1 MMKKIYF
8 KNVDYDVH
16 YHSTKSQI
24 KFYLCMEKKD
34 KLYYGGKWN
43 QIGIGG
49 KRYANDANDTPPY
62 MHI

>member
-1 MMKKIYF
+1 MM
-8 KNVDYDVH
+8 
-16 YHSTKSQI
+16 STIILQSLKLNFI
-24 KFYLCMEKKD
+24 LCMEKKD

-49 KRYANDANDTPPY
+49 KRYANNANDTPPY